1 MKESE
6 DTLTVI
12 IFRGARSN
20 PWRLKF
26 RKSLVKYAMIVGFV
40 LLLVQGGVITHYV
53 YQWSQLSELGE
64 IKQELTTSRART
76 SNFSTEVDGMKK
88 RMLVLETLNRK
99 LQTMF
104 GLEADEIQGLP
115 SGLPGQGGEELPFEE
130 MPYDGLQEEAS
141 SSELKASIEKA
152 VMSPEVSDSKST
164 MDRKISEIK
173 AGLEWLNQQTELES
187 QILEELSAAAQQ
199 KADQWASIPS
209 IWPVKGALTSKFG
222 PRVSPF
228 TGKKALH
235 AGIDIGAPTGTEVRS
250 PAAGKVVVAAYDGR
264 MGKFIRID
272 HGYGIETTYGHLSK
286 IHVKYGDKV
295 RRGDL
300 VGLVGS
306 TGKFST
312 GPHLHYQV
320 AVNDRVVDPVHY
332 ILD

>member
-6 DTLTVI
+6 EMLTVI
-12 IFRGARSN
+12 IFRGARAN
-20 PWRLKF
+20 PWRLKV
-26 RKSLVKYAMIVGFV
+26 RKSIVKHGLIFGLMV
-40 LLLVQGGVITHYV
+40 LLIQGGIITHYV

-64 IKQELTTSRART
+64 IKQELNTSRAKT

-115 SGLPGQGGEELPFEE
+115 SGLPGQGGEEVPYEE
-130 MPYDGLQEEAS
+130 LPYDGLHEETSA
-141 SSELKASIEKA
+141 EQNFSIEKTRLA
-152 VMSPEVSDSKST
+152 PVVSKSGST
-164 MDRKISEIK
+164 MDRRITEIK
-173 AGLEWLNQQTELES
+173 AGLDWLAQQTEMENK
-187 QILEELSAAAQQ
+187 ILEELSAVAQK

-209 IWPVKGALTSKFG
+209 IWPVKGAITSRFG

-235 AGIDIGAPTGTEVRS
+235 AGIDIGAPSGTEVRS
-250 PAAGKVVVAAYDGR
+250 PASGKVVVAAYDGR

-295 RRGDL
+295 HRGDL
-300 VGLVGS
+300 VGHVGS

-320 AVNDRVVDPVHY
+320 AVNDTVVDPIHY

>member
-115 SGLPGQGGEELPFEE
+115 SGLPGQGGEELPYEE
-130 MPYDGLQEEAS
+130 MPYDGLQEEG
-141 SSELKASIEKA
+141 SSELKSSIEKTGI
-152 VMSPEVSDSKST
+152 SPEVSGSKST

-235 AGIDIGAPTGTEVRS
+235 ARIDIGAPTGTEVRS

>member
-6 DTLTVI
+6 DSLTVI

-26 RKSLVKYAMIVGFV
+26 RKSFVKYGMIVGLV

-76 SNFSTEVDGMKK
+76 SNFSTEVDGMKR

-115 SGLPGQGGEELPFEE
+115 SGLPGQGGEELPYEE
-130 MPYDGLQEEAS
+130 VPYDGLQEEAS
-141 SSELKASIEKA
+141 WESKPSIEKTRI
-152 VMSPEVSDSKST
+152 PEVSDLDST
-164 MDRKISEIK
+164 MDQKITEVK
-173 AGLEWLNQQTELES
+173 AGLEWLNQQTELENK
-187 QILEELSAAAQQ
+187 ILEELSAAAQQ

-228 TGKKALH
+228 TGKKPYMQVLISVH
-235 AGIDIGAPTGTEVRS
+235 QLVPRS
-250 PAAGKVVVAAYDGR
+250 
-264 MGKFIRID
+264 
-272 HGYGIETTYGHLSK
+272 
-286 IHVKYGDKV
+286 
-295 RRGDL
+295 
-300 VGLVGS
+300 GLPLRE
-306 TGKFST
+306 K
-312 GPHLHYQV
+312 L
-320 AVNDRVVDPVHY
+320 
-332 ILD
+332 L

>member
-6 DTLTVI
+6 ETLTVI
-12 IFRGARSN
+12 VFRGARAN
-20 PWRLKF
+20 PWRLKV
-26 RKSLVKYAMIVGFV
+26 RKTIVKHALILGFA
-40 LLLVQGGVITHYV
+40 LLLIQGGIITHYV

-76 SNFSTEVDGMKK
+76 TNFSTEVDGMKK

-115 SGLPGQGGEELPFEE
+115 SGLPGQGGEELPYEELPYDGMQEE
-130 MPYDGLQEEAS
+130 MPSES
-141 SSELKASIEKA
+141 SISIEKTGPA
-152 VMSPEVSDSKST
+152 PEVSKLGSA
-164 MDRKISEIK
+164 MDRKITEIK
-173 AGLEWLNQQTELES
+173 AGLEWLSQQTELEG
-187 QILEELSAAAQQ
+187 QILQELSTVAQK

-209 IWPVKGALTSKFG
+209 IWPVKGAITSRFG

-235 AGIDIGAPTGTEVRS
+235 AGIDIGTPTGTEVRS
-250 PAAGKVVVAAYDGR
+250 PATGKVVVAAYDGR

-272 HGYGIETTYGHLSK
+272 HGYGIETTFGHLSK

-295 RRGDL
+295 HRGDL
-300 VGLVGS
+300 IGLVGS

-320 AVNDRVVDPVHY
+320 AVNDIVVDPVHY

>member
-1 MKESE
+1 M
-6 DTLTVI
+6 TVI
-12 IFRGARSN
+12 IFRGARAN
-20 PWRLKF
+20 PWRLKI
-26 RKSLVKYAMIVGFV
+26 RKSIMKHGLIFGLA
-40 LLLVQGGVITHYV
+40 LLLIQGGIITHYV
-53 YQWSQLSELGE
+53 YQWNQLNELGE

-115 SGLPGQGGEELPFEE
+115 SGLAGQGGEELPYE
-130 MPYDGLQEEAS
+130 GLQEETSFEAGLS
-141 SSELKASIEKA
+141 TEKA
-152 VMSPEVSDSKST
+152 GLVPEVSKSIST
-164 MDRKISEIK
+164 TDRKITEIK
-173 AGLEWLNQQTELES
+173 AGLEWLGQQTELES
-187 QILEELSAAAQQ
+187 QILKDLSAAAQE
-199 KADQWASIPS
+199 KADQWASTPS
-209 IWPVKGALTSKFG
+209 IWPVRGALTSKFG

-228 TGKKALH
+228 TGKRALH
-235 AGIDIGAPTGTEVRS
+235 AGIDIGSPAGTEIRS
-250 PAAGKVVVAAYDGR
+250 PASGKVVVAAYDGR

-295 RRGDL
+295 HRGDL
-300 VGLVGS
+300 IGLVGS

-320 AVNDRVVDPVHY
+320 AVNDTVVDPIHY

>member
-6 DTLTVI
+6 ETLTVI
-12 IFRGARSN
+12 VFRGARAN
-20 PWRLKF
+20 PWRLKV
-26 RKSLVKYAMIVGFV
+26 RKTIVKHALIFGLA
-40 LLLVQGGVITHYV
+40 LLLIQGGIITHYV

-76 SNFSTEVDGMKK
+76 TNFSTEVDGMKK

-115 SGLPGQGGEELPFEE
+115 SGLPGQGGEELPYEE
-130 MPYDGLQEEAS
+130 LPFDGMLEEIAPES
-141 SSELKASIEKA
+141 GMAIEKTGPA
-152 VMSPEVSDSKST
+152 PEVSKLGSA
-164 MDRKISEIK
+164 MDRKITEIK
-173 AGLEWLNQQTELES
+173 AGLEWLSQQTELED
-187 QILEELSAAAQQ
+187 QILQELSAVAQK

-209 IWPVKGALTSKFG
+209 IWPVKGAITSKFG

-235 AGIDIGAPTGTEVRS
+235 AGIDIGTPTGMEVRS

-272 HGYGIETTYGHLSK
+272 HGYGIETTFGHLSK

-295 RRGDL
+295 HRGDL
-300 VGLVGS
+300 IGLVGS

-320 AVNDRVVDPVHY
+320 AVNDIVVDPVHY

>member
-6 DTLTVI
+6 ETLTVI
-12 IFRGARSN
+12 IFRGARAN
-20 PWRLKF
+20 PWRLKI
-26 RKSLVKYAMIVGFV
+26 RKSIMKHGLIFGLA
-40 LLLVQGGVITHYV
+40 LLLIQGGIITHYV
-53 YQWSQLSELGE
+53 YQWNQLSELGE

-115 SGLPGQGGEELPFEE
+115 SGLAGQGGEELPYE
-130 MPYDGLQEEAS
+130 GLQEETSFEAG
-141 SSELKASIEKA
+141 LSIEKTGL
-152 VMSPEVSDSKST
+152 VPEVSKSISIT
-164 MDRKISEIK
+164 DRKITEIK
-173 AGLEWLNQQTELES
+173 AGLEWLGQQTELES
-187 QILEELSAAAQQ
+187 QILKDLSAAAQE
-199 KADQWASIPS
+199 KADQWASTPS
-209 IWPVKGALTSKFG
+209 IWPVRGALTSKFG

-228 TGKKALH
+228 TGKRALH
-235 AGIDIGAPTGTEVRS
+235 AGIDIGSPAGTEIRS
-250 PAAGKVVVAAYDGR
+250 PASGKVVVAAYDGR

-295 RRGDL
+295 HRGDL
-300 VGLVGS
+300 IGLVGS

-320 AVNDRVVDPVHY
+320 AVNDTVVDPIHY

>member
-6 DTLTVI
+6 ETLTVI
-12 IFRGARSN
+12 VFRGARAN
-20 PWRLKF
+20 PWRLKI
-26 RKSLVKYAMIVGFV
+26 RKSIVKHGLIVGLA
-40 LLLVQGGVITHYV
+40 LLLIQGGIITHYV
-53 YQWSQLSELGE
+53 YQWKQLSELGE

-76 SNFSTEVDGMKK
+76 SNFSSEVDGMKK

-115 SGLPGQGGEELPFEE
+115 SGLAGQGGEELPYE
-130 MPYDGLQEEAS
+130 GSQEETFSQAG
-141 SSELKASIEKA
+141 LSIEKTGLA
-152 VMSPEVSDSKST
+152 PEVSKPIST
-164 MDRKISEIK
+164 TDRNITEIK
-173 AGLEWLNQQTELES
+173 AGLEWLSQQTELES
-187 QILEELSAAAQQ
+187 QILEELSTVAQK
-199 KADQWASIPS
+199 KADQWASTPS
-209 IWPVKGALTSKFG
+209 IWPVKGVLTSKFG

-235 AGIDIGAPTGTEVRS
+235 AGIDIGSPAGTEIRS
-250 PAAGKVVVAAYDGR
+250 PASGKVVVAAHDGR

-295 RRGDL
+295 HRGDL
-300 VGLVGS
+300 IGLVGS

-320 AVNDRVVDPVHY
+320 AVNDRVVDPIHY

>member
-6 DTLTVI
+6 DALTVI
-12 IFRGARSN
+12 IFRGARAN

-26 RKSLVKYAMIVGFV
+26 RKSFVKYGIIVGLV

-64 IKQELTTSRART
+64 IKQELNTSRART

-115 SGLPGQGGEELPFEE
+115 TGLPGQGGEELPYEE
-130 MPYDGLQEEAS
+130 VPYDGLQEEAS
-141 SSELKASIEKA
+141 LESKPAIARTGVPA
-152 VMSPEVSDSKST
+152 VSGLNST
-164 MDRKISEIK
+164 IDQKITEIK
-173 AGLEWLNQQTELES
+173 AGLEWLNQQTELENK
-187 QILEELSAAAQQ
+187 ILEELSAAAQK

-209 IWPVKGALTSKFG
+209 IWPVKGVLTSKFG

-250 PAAGKVVVAAYDGR
+250 PASGKIVVAAYDGR
-264 MGKFIRID
+264 MGKFVRID
-272 HGYGIETTYGHLSK
+272 HGYGIETTYGHMSK
-286 IHVKYGDKV
+286 INVKYGDKV
-295 RRGDL
+295 QRGDL

-320 AVNDRVVDPVHY
+320 AVNDRVVDPIHY